1 MRIISGG
8 KEDNMQTKVLHEKR
22 ESAPAFKKR
31 PSWYGRVPITI
42 TLAAAIG
49 TLVFTTAVVVFGVGV
64 GLARK
69 NTFDLLSA
77 NSQQAIEADVNLIEK
92 HLRPA
97 EFMAEFMAER
107 IARDDIDQT
116 NRDDFGHMLVGALSG
131 APQVEAVM
139 FIDADLQSFVAGR
152 GPSEGEMILNEVDY
166 SLDPIIRESIL
177 KVQEGPVWVP
187 PIWRDDV
194 QRAYLSR
201 AHPVIRAGHYIG
213 AVVAVV
219 SVQNLSDFISEGG
232 ADSNGHRFIL
242 YGREHVLAHW
252 LMMDG
257 YPDLSNENPL
267 PRIDKFGD
275 PVLASIWQ
283 ERGRH
288 ELPFKFREGVDS
300 HLLELFD
307 DEYAFLYKTHH
318 GFGEQPLIVGT
329 YFQASDF
336 PEELER
342 FFAALIAGLIALFL
356 SLVSAVLLG
365 RRIARP
371 IVQFSTAAARIQDLD
386 VSKVEELPGSV
397 FRELNDQSI
406 AFNSMLRA
414 LRWFEQYVPRKIVEH
429 LIRHGEIQDTNSDAQ
444 EITVLFT
451 DVAGFST
458 ISEDMSAPEV
468 AAFVNHHFSMVVGC
482 IEAEGGT
489 VDKFMGDAVMA
500 FWGGRS
506 DANDSSAQKACR
518 AARAISNAIREDNK
532 RRHSLGLPMVGI
544 RIGIHTGMATVGNIG
559 APGRLNYTV
568 IGDTVNVGQRLEQL
582 GKEIYSQSNEI
593 SILISG
599 PTARHLDSSFTPVAA
614 GNFKLKGRVGEIE
627 VFKLE

>member
-1 MRIISGG
+1 MQN
-8 KEDNMQTKVLHEKR
+8 KVPHEDHD
-22 ESAPAFKKR
+22 SAPAMKKR

-42 TLAAAIG
+42 TLAVAIG
-49 TLVFTTAVVVFGVGV
+49 TLVLTTAVIVFGVGV

-77 NSQQAIEADVNLIEK
+77 NSQQAIEADVNQIEK

-97 EFMAEFMAER
+97 EFMAEFMAQR
-107 IARDDIDQT
+107 IGRGDIDPT
-116 NRDDFGHMLVGALSG
+116 NRVDFGNMLVGALSG
-131 APQVEAVM
+131 APQVEAIM
-139 FIDADLQSFVAGR
+139 FIDAELQSFVAGR
-152 GPSEGEMILNEVDY
+152 GPSEGDMILNEVDY
-166 SLDPIIRESIL
+166 SLDPVVRENMS
-177 KVQEGPVWVP
+177 KVREGPVWVP

-201 AHPVIRAGHYIG
+201 AHPVIRSGQYIG

-219 SVQNLSDFISEGG
+219 SVQNLSDFISNGG
-232 ADSNGHRFIL
+232 ADSSGNRFIL
-242 YGREHVLAHW
+242 YGREYVLAHW

-267 PRIDKFGD
+267 PRVDKFGD

-283 ERGRH
+283 EWGRY
-288 ELPFKFREGVDS
+288 ELPFTLQEGFES
-300 HLLELFD
+300 HLLQLFEN
-307 DEYAFLYKTHH
+307 EYAFLYKTHS
-318 GFGEQPLIVGT
+318 GFGEKPLIVGT

-342 FFAALIAGLIALFL
+342 FSAALVAGLVALFL
-356 SLVSAVLLG
+356 SLVAAVLLG

-371 IVQFSTAAARIQDLD
+371 IVQFSTAATRIQDLD
-386 VSKVEELPGSV
+386 VSKVEKLPGSV

-406 AFNSMLRA
+406 AFNAMLGA

-482 IEAEGGT
+482 IELEGGT

-500 FWGGRS
+500 FWGGHP
-506 DANDSSAQKACR
+506 DASDSSAQKACR
-518 AARAISNAIREDNK
+518 AARAISNAIQEDNM
-532 RRHSLGLPMVGI
+532 RRQGLGLPAVGI

-582 GKEIYSQSNEI
+582 GKELYSQSNEI

-599 PTARHLDSSFTPVAA
+599 PTARHLDSSFHPVAA
-614 GNFKLKGRVGEIE
+614 GNFKLKGRVGETE

>member
-1 MRIISGG
+1 
-8 KEDNMQTKVLHEKR
+8 MQTKVSHQNNDSEPPLEK
-22 ESAPAFKKR
+22 K

-49 TLVFTTAVVVFGVGV
+49 TLVLTTAVVVFGVGIWV
-64 GLARK
+64 ARK
-69 NTFDLLSA
+69 NTFNLLSA
-77 NSQQAIEADVNLIEK
+77 NSQQAIEADVNQLEK

-107 IARDDIDQT
+107 IARGDIDPT
-116 NRDDFGHMLVGALSG
+116 NQDDFGHMLVGALSG
-131 APQVEAVM
+131 ASQVEAVM
-139 FIDADLQSFVAGR
+139 FIDADLQSLVAGR
-152 GPSEGEMILNEVDY
+152 GPSEGEMNLNEVDY
-166 SLDPIIRESIL
+166 SLDPVVRESIL
-177 KVQEGPVWVP
+177 KTQEGPVWLP
-187 PIWRDDV
+187 PIWRDDF

-201 AHPVIRAGHYIG
+201 AHPVIRAGQYLG
-213 AVVAVV
+213 AIVAVV
-219 SVQNLSDFISEGG
+219 SVQNLSDFISEGSI
-232 ADSNGHRFIL
+232 DSTGNRFIL

-257 YPDLSNENPL
+257 YPDLSNENPM
-267 PRIDKFGD
+267 PRLDVFGD

-288 ELPFKFREGVDS
+288 ELPLKLHKGVDS
-300 HLLELFD
+300 HLLELFE
-307 DEYAFLYKTHH
+307 DEYAFLYKTHP

-336 PEELER
+336 PEEFER
-342 FFAALIAGLIALFL
+342 FFAALMAGLVALFL
-356 SLVSAVLLG
+356 SLVAAVLLG

-406 AFNSMLRA
+406 AFNAMLRA

-429 LIRHGEIQDTNSDAQ
+429 LIRHGEIQDSNSDAQ

-451 DVAGFST
+451 DVVGFST

-468 AAFVNHHFSMVVGC
+468 AAFVNHHFSIVVGC
-482 IEAEGGT
+482 IEVEGGT

-500 FWGGRS
+500 FWGGRP

-518 AARAISNAIREDNK
+518 AACAISNAIQEDNK
-532 RRHSLGLPMVGI
+532 RRQGLGLPMVGI

-582 GKEIYSQSNEI
+582 GKEIYSQGNEI

-599 PTARHLDSSFTPVAA
+599 PTARHLDSSFNPVAA
-614 GNFKLKGRVGEIE
+614 GNHKLKGRAGEIE
-627 VFKLE
+627 VFKL

>member
-1 MRIISGG
+1 
-8 KEDNMQTKVLHEKR
+8 MQTNVPHD
-22 ESAPAFKKR
+22 ESDSAKSVKKR

-49 TLVFTTAVVVFGVGV
+49 SLVLATAVVVFGVGV
-64 GLARK
+64 WLARK

-77 NSQQAIEADVNLIEK
+77 NSQQAIEADVKQLEK

-97 EFMAEFMAER
+97 EYMAEFMAKR
-107 IARDDIDQT
+107 IARREFNPSNQDE
-116 NRDDFGHMLVGALSG
+116 FGAILIGALSG
-131 APQVEAVM
+131 VPQIEAVM
-139 FIDADLQSFVAGR
+139 FIDKELQAFIVGR
-152 GPSEGEMILNEVDY
+152 DSLGEEVILNEVDN
-166 SLDPIIRESIL
+166 SQDPIIQENIAN
-177 KVQEGPVWVP
+177 VQEGPIWVP
-187 PIWRDDV
+187 PIWRDDG

-201 AHPVIRAGHYIG
+201 AHPVVQDGLYIG

-219 SVQNLSDFISEGG
+219 SVQNLSDFISEEGIG
-232 ADSNGHRFIL
+232 SNGRRFIL
-242 YGREHVLAHW
+242 YGRDHVLAHW

-257 YPDLSNENPL
+257 YPDLSNEYPL
-267 PRIDKFGD
+267 PRLDKFGD

-288 ELPFKFREGVDS
+288 EIPYTLHEGVDS

-307 DEYAFLYKTHH
+307 DQYAFLYKTHY

-342 FFAALIAGLIALFL
+342 FVAALIAGLIVLFL
-356 SLVSAVLLG
+356 SLVAAVLLG

-371 IVQFSTAAARIQDLD
+371 IVQFSAAAARIQDLD
-386 VSKVEELPGSV
+386 VSKVEALPGSV

-429 LIRHGEIQDTNSDAQ
+429 LIRFGDIQDTNSDAQ

-468 AAFVNHHFSMVVGC
+468 AAFVNHHFSLVVGC

-500 FWGGRS
+500 FWSGGPGS
-506 DANDSSAQKACR
+506 DESSAITACR
-518 AARAISNAIREDNK
+518 AARAIAHAIQLDNK
-532 RRHSLGLPMVGI
+532 LRLDKGLPMVGI

-582 GKEIYSQSNEI
+582 GKEIYSPSNEI

-599 PTARHLDSSFTPVAA
+599 PTAKHLDSSFNLLSA
-614 GNFKLKGRVGEIE
+614 GDFKLKGRVGEIE
-627 VFKLE
+627 VFKIE

>member
-1 MRIISGG
+1 
-8 KEDNMQTKVLHEKR
+8 MQTNRQPENTVS
-22 ESAPAFKKR
+22 ESSVKKR

-49 TLVFTTAVVVFGVGV
+49 TLVLTTAVVVFGVGV
-64 GLARK
+64 WLARK

-77 NSQQAIEADVNLIEK
+77 NSQQAIEADVKQIEK

-97 EFMAEFMAER
+97 EVMAEFMAKR
-107 IARDDIDQT
+107 IGRGEFDPA
-116 NRDDFGHMLVGALSG
+116 NREEFGAILIGALSG
-131 APQVEAVM
+131 APQIEAVM
-139 FIDADLQSFVAGR
+139 FIDAKLQAFIAGR
-152 GPSEGEMILNEVDY
+152 DPLGDEVVLNDVDN
-166 SLDPIIRESIL
+166 SRDPIIRGNISKIRA
-177 KVQEGPVWVP
+177 GPVWVP
-187 PIWRDDV
+187 PIWRDQG

-201 AHPVIRAGHYIG
+201 AHPVIQGGFYIG

-219 SVQNLSDFISEGG
+219 SVQNLSDFISEEEI
-232 ADSNGHRFIL
+232 DSNGRRFIL
-242 YGREHVLAHW
+242 YGRDHVLAHW

-257 YPDLSNENPL
+257 YPDLSNDLPL
-267 PRIDKFGD
+267 PRLDKFGD

-288 ELPFKFREGVDS
+288 ELPFNLHEGVDS

-307 DEYAFLYKTHH
+307 DEYAFIYKTHY
-318 GFGEQPLIVGT
+318 GYGEQPLIVGT

-336 PEELER
+336 PEEIER
-342 FFAALIAGLIALFL
+342 FFAALIAGLVAL
-356 SLVSAVLLG
+356 LVSLIAAVLLG

-371 IVQFSTAAARIQDLD
+371 IVQFSSAAARIQDLD
-386 VSKVEELPGSV
+386 VSKVEALPGSV

-429 LIRHGEIQDTNSDAQ
+429 LIRHGDIQDANSDAQ

-468 AAFVNHHFSMVVGC
+468 AAFVNHHFSLVVGC

-500 FWGGRS
+500 FWSGGA
-506 DANDSSAQKACR
+506 DASESSANKACR
-518 AARAISNAIREDNK
+518 AALAISSAIKADNTQ
-532 RRHSLGLPMVGI
+532 RLVQGLSKVGI

-582 GKEIYSQSNEI
+582 GKEIYPQNNEI

-599 PTARHLDSSFTPVAA
+599 PTVQQLDSNFNPVTA

-627 VFKLE
+627 VFTL